1 MKVNAAKKEL
11 FIECLSEGSRP
22 LARRAR
28 SALTVPPSIAG
39 GLRIRSLP
47 RRGILRARTKVEMV
61 ETVLYRMAVEQDL
74 GAICFFLKAHRPE
87 LYNKRMLIGLGG
99 DPDNPLSV
107 NHGIDDSE
115 PWVIMMPENGRDR
128 PDPDTATGPT
138 IEGDADDDPAA

>member
-11 FIECLSEGSRP
+11 FCEVLVRGQSPAGA
-22 LARRAR
+22 ARAIGVDRA
-28 SALTVPPSIAG
+28 TVY
-39 GLRIRSLP
+39 RW
-47 RRGILRARTKVEMV
+47 RAVDPEFAEAWDTARETKVEMV

-138 IEGDADDDPAA
+138 IEGDADDAAA